1 MLKKISKVTILNIYL
16 NKLLIRVDIMEDDF
30 INRFFEDLTSE
41 IDNSEYVNALKEEIC
56 EINEEKI
63 EKIIKKHF

>member
-1 MLKKISKVTILNIYL
+1 
-16 NKLLIRVDIMEDDF
+16 MEDDF
-30 INRFFEDLTSE
+30 INRFFENLTSE
-41 IDNSEYVNALKEEIC
+41 IDNSEYINALKEEIC